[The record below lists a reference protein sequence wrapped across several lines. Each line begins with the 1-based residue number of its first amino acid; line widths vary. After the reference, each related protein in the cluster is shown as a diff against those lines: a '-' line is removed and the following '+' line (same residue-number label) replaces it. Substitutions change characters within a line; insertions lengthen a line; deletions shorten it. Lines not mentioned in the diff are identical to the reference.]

1 MELNPSGLLVLGWA
15 SHCRRTN
22 DSSRETG
29 IIRLLT
35 STSAA
40 WFKKLTGQPKAVA
53 HEKSMKRVFDSGL
66 VTD

>member
-15 SHCRRTN
+15 SHCRRS

-29 IIRLLT
+29 FIRSLT

-40 WFKKLTGQPKAVA
+40 WFMKITAKPKAVA
-53 HEKSMKRVFDSGL
+53 DEKSKRVFDLGL